1 MKRNRVDMPG
11 FKGQNSDNP
20 AERIEP
26 TELVAAQNIL
36 INDGEADGDNVGT
49 LSLGLTTNN
58 GFAAQ
63 VKKFHHFK
71 SSGGSEFILGWTG
84 ADIAYHVVGST
95 TVTSLSMTL
104 TSSIPPA
111 FVNWG
116 NEYIIILCGV
126 DGVFR
131 ITASGAT
138 LTKTQIYTVPM
149 SSFGYVDNGMLYI
162 AQDTSLAHSAPG
174 DPLRW
179 IPKVE
184 ETTATPP
191 IYTNDFRVTFASAG
205 VNGET
210 MAAFSWKGIKF
221 LFTQYELFTLI
232 WDGGSQSWPTI
243 VPGYGLKG
251 FESFSLLDDRIRFY
265 STYKQGSICEIVL
278 GSAGDRGEVF
288 SIGQGVTIT
297 IIEHQGAKKVAD
309 ILRAC
314 PAPTAKQMSIS
325 IDSQANWNDTSLVVA
340 NTAMEYDVRP
350 GWAYLKGATKQTI
363 LSASTPVWAGDGE
376 PLWAI
381 SQSQGE
387 TNPAGDYDG
396 TQTGV
401 GTFQAWQA
409 HQTYIKPFNPYS
421 WNHRLFYM
429 DVNGNWQELACR
441 GTNNNVISQSIAKQ
455 TYTPI
460 VSPIA
465 QGLRVR
471 VEFRVYS
478 SDATHTYSMFV
489 ARDYRFAP
497 CVLAYFDIYGFTAA
511 PASEG
516 YGQSTYV
523 TIYETEVYGLTP
535 GGENLIT
542 TAALYIPGLVTGDK
556 ITGVFQIAYEGT
568 GNELTGG
575 LTGTGTPAGVEIGL
589 STNGGSSYT
598 TDVLVT
604 TPVNEL
610 KAGYNLKDLDVT
622 VPADPTQVRARIR
635 VPMTLDAT
643 GASPAVD
650 KLIIWWN
657 SGAAATSVFPMFTW
671 RDKTILCLLASG
683 SSTGCDKAVVLN
695 ENGQMTAFSGINWTA
710 GVRIN
715 DRTYVSSGYGASD
728 ELGIARLFDG
738 ADNYLVTTNTPMEK
752 IIRTKKFF
760 GPFDVIGRKFR
771 FLVSKYT
778 PNETS
783 LFAGT
788 IVITE
793 QVTRIL
799 HFNVFPFVDNLD
811 GAWTATP
818 GTGKAEIDETNPL
831 YGAGALMTS
840 GDGTLTRVLGDVFG
854 AKDFTFDISV
864 RPKTPELDRVIVFFE
879 SYTDADNYTRFWQEY
894 TFSTDTFVLRF
905 KSVRAGVTVADYTHT
920 ATSDLTIPGN
930 YTHVELGRANSNLY
944 LFVAGT
950 ELTWDEGGTAIGAA
964 AITAATDTFY
974 IGSSPVETNGFDT
987 SFDECRILSGQCA
1000 HTATF
1005 TPPTGEYS

>member
-1 MKRNRVDMPG
+1 MKRNRADIPG

-26 TELVAAQNIL
+26 TELVVAQNIL

-71 SSGGSEFILGWTG
+71 SSGGSEFTLGWTG
-84 ADIAYHVVGST
+84 ADIAYHVIDST

-104 TSSIPPA
+104 VNPIPPA
-111 FVNWG
+111 FINWG
-116 NEYIIILCGV
+116 NEYIIVLCGS
-126 DGVFR
+126 DGVFK
-131 ITASGAT
+131 ITASGTT

-149 SSFGYVDNGMLYI
+149 ANFGYVDNGMLYI
-162 AQDTSLAHSAPG
+162 AQDTSLIHSAPG

-184 ETTATPP
+184 ETITTPP
-191 IYTNDFRVTFASAG
+191 IYTNDFRVTFASVG
-205 VNGET
+205 MNGET
-210 MAAFSWKGIKF
+210 MGAFSWKGIKF

-232 WDGGSQSWPTI
+232 WDGGSTSWPTV

-251 FESFSLLDDRIRFY
+251 FEGFTVLDDRIRFY
-265 STYKQGSICEIVL
+265 STYKQGTVCELVL

-297 IIEHQGAKKVAD
+297 IMEHQGAKKVAD
-309 ILRAC
+309 VLRTC
-314 PAPTAKQMSIS
+314 PSPTVISRSIA
-325 IDSQANWNDTSLVVA
+325 IDSQSNWKDTSLVVA
-340 NTAMEYDVRP
+340 NSAMEYDVRP

-363 LSASTPVWAGDGE
+363 VSASTPVWAGGGE

-381 SQSQGE
+381 SQE
-387 TNPAGDYDG
+387 YDVTNPTGDYDG
-396 TQTGV
+396 TQTSV
-401 GTFQAWQA
+401 GQYQAWQK
-409 HQTYIKPFNPYS
+409 HQTYIYASNTYQ
-421 WNHRLFYM
+421 WNQRLYYM
-429 DVNGNWQELACR
+429 NVNGVWQELACR
-441 GTNNNVISQSIAKQ
+441 GTNNNVISQSVAKQ
-455 TYTPI
+455 TYTPLAP
-460 VSPIA
+460 VMSR
-465 QGLRVR
+465 GLRIC
-471 VEFRVYS
+471 VEFRLYS
-478 SDATHTYSMFV
+478 SDAHHMYSMFV
-489 ARDYRFAP
+489 ARDYFFSP
-497 CVLAYFDIYGFTAA
+497 CVLSYFDIYGFTAA
-511 PASEG
+511 PAVQG
-516 YGQSTYV
+516 YGQTTYLNV
-523 TIYETEVYGLTP
+523 YETEIYGLAA

-542 TAALYIPGLVTGDK
+542 TAALYMPGLVTGDK
-556 ITGVFQIAYEGT
+556 IAGVFQIAYEGT
-568 GNELTGG
+568 GSELTGG

-598 TDVLVT
+598 TDVLT
-604 TPVNEL
+604 SNEL
-610 KAGYNLKDLDVT
+610 KAGYDLKDLDVE

-635 VPMTLDAT
+635 APMTLDAA

-650 KLIIWWN
+650 KLVIWWTT
-657 SGAAATSVFPMFTW
+657 GAAATSAFPMFTW
-671 RDKTILCLLASG
+671 RDKTVLCLLTNG
-683 SSTGCDKAVVLN
+683 SSTGCDKAVVIN
-695 ENGQMTAFSGINWTA
+695 ENGHATVFTGINWTA

-738 ADNYLVTTNTPMEK
+738 TDNYLVTTNTPMEK

-783 LFAGT
+783 LFTGT
-788 IVITE
+788 IVITD
-793 QVTRIL
+793 VTTRIL
-799 HFNVFPFVDNLD
+799 HFNASPFVDSLD
-811 GAWTATP
+811 GAWTAAA
-818 GTGKAEIDETNPL
+818 GDGAAEIDETNPL
-831 YGAGALMTS
+831 YGVGALRTYN
-840 GDGTLTRVLGDVFG
+840 DGTLTRALGDVFG
-854 AKDFTFDISV
+854 AADFTFDISV
-864 RPKTPELDRVIVFFE
+864 RPTTPELDRTFVFFE
-879 SYTDADNYTRFWQEY
+879 SYTDADNYTRFWQSYAFPADICE
-894 TFSTDTFVLRF
+894 FRF
-905 KSVRAGVTVADYTHT
+905 RSVRAGETIADYAHT
-920 ATSDLTIPGN
+920 AVSDLTSPGS

-950 ELTWDEGGTAIGAA
+950 LLTWDEGSTAIGTS
-964 AITAATDTFY
+964 AITASTDTFY
-974 IGSSPVETNGFDT
+974 IGSSPVETGGFDT
-987 SFDECRILSGQCA
+987 SFDECRILAGQCA